1 MKNKFNYCSL
11 LLAFGA
17 VFLLSTQHAMAQDAK
32 ECEQVARKIYQGVND
47 RKATHLVPYL
57 SKNFSM
63 AGYTGEIATEVFKA
77 MLVQLK
83 DKVSDI
89 ALVSTNRDKNLT
101 LVFKAKWEGSGV
113 EKSTFVFDKNNQL
126 LSLELLPTL
135 VKEQ

>member
-1 MKNKFNYCSL
+1 
-11 LLAFGA
+11 
-17 VFLLSTQHAMAQDAK
+17 
-32 ECEQVARKIYQGVND
+32 
-47 RKATHLVPYL
+47 
-57 SKNFSM
+57 
-63 AGYTGEIATEVFKA
+63 

-126 LSLELLPTL
+126 VSLELLPTL